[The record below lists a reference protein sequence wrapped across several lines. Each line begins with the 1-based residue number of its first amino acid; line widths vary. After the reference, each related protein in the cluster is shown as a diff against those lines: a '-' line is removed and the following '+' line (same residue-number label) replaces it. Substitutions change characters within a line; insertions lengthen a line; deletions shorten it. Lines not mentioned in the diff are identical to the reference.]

1 MTINT
6 ERFQALL
13 DLLNGEND
21 PVMLEQLAK
30 SASAHLNKTIT
41 PEQIRGLAQ
50 SLKQQSKQA
59 GISYVDL
66 LLDGIERYR
75 NSKSIAPTNN
85 TQTNNKKG

>member
-13 DLLNGEND
+13 DLLNGAND

-41 PEQIRGLAQ
+41 TEQIRGLAQ
-50 SLKQQSKQA
+50 SLKQQAKQA

-75 NSKSIAPTNN
+75 N
-85 TQTNNKKG
+85 NK